1 MTATRTATTPLS
13 PTHRVA
19 AAISELCA
27 PAVLVTLFLVA
38 TAIGAAGWPGGA
50 LQAVVAAT
58 FTTVLPLAVVLVL
71 VRAGRLTD
79 HHISERRQR
88 APVLAGT
95 LLSIGVGLCLLALLD
110 APWAL
115 VAAVW
120 CTVAGVALVL
130 VVNLWWKLSA
140 HSAVAVFVT
149 CGAVAVFVTCG
160 AVTIAGPA
168 ALLLLPMPVAV
179 GWSRVRLG
187 AHTAGQVAAG
197 FLVGGVI
204 GLAFAAVVG
213 NR

>member
-1 MTATRTATTPLS
+1 MTATRTA
-13 PTHRVA
+13 PTRRSRAHRIA

-50 LQAVVAAT
+50 LQAGVAAT
-58 FTTVLPLAVVLVL
+58 FTTVLPLAAVLVL

-95 LLSIGVGLCLLALLD
+95 LLSIGVGLCILALLD

-140 HSAVAVFVT
+140 HS
-149 CGAVAVFVTCG
+149 AVAVFVTCG

>member
-1 MTATRTATTPLS
+1 MTATRTA
-13 PTHRVA
+13 PTSRVHRVA
-19 AAISELCA
+19 AAISEVCA

-38 TAIGAAGWPGGA
+38 TAIGTTGWPGGA

-58 FTTVLPLAVVLVL
+58 FTTVLPLAAVLVL
-71 VRAGRLTD
+71 VRAGHLTD
-79 HHISERRQR
+79 HHISDRRQR

-95 LLSIGVGLCLLALLD
+95 LLSIGVGLCLLVLLD
-110 APWAL
+110 ASWAL

-130 VVNLWWKLSA
+130 LVNLWWKLSA
-140 HSAVAVFVT
+140 HS
-149 CGAVAVFVTCG
+149 AVAVFVTCG

-187 AHTAGQVAAG
+187 AHTPGQVAAG

-204 GLAFAAVVG
+204 GIAFAALVG